1 MIKYDMTSVELPS
14 PTVLPTFSPSRKV
27 FSVLL
32 NDGVSRE
39 DLALTDVQMLMEH
52 CWNDTDR
59 RKPQYSEKTPC
70 MPLYAAQI
78 PDQLIGD

>member
-1 MIKYDMTSVELPS
+1 MTSVELPS

-39 DLALTDVQMLMEH
+39 KVLAPRVNRCTNAVGALLE
-52 CWNDTDR
+52 
-59 RKPQYSEKTPC
+59 
-70 MPLYAAQI
+70 
-78 PDQLIGD
+78 